1 MSEKICRRFIE
12 ATRASVRMDGD
23 ATKKIE
29 GYASV
34 FYNGQPGTEYDIYGD
49 GYLFERILP
58 GAFDRA
64 IREDDVRA
72 LENHDVNRV
81 LGRSKA
87 GTLRLSVDTI
97 GLRYEI
103 DVPNTTVGRDLSEN
117 LAIGNIDGSS
127 FSFVVTDSAVRKEG
141 GKRIL
146 EIAGVRLFDVG
157 PVTFPAYSAA
167 SSSVRSMGES
177 DQDLRKRIQAS
188 EDDCAR
194 IARERRLRFL
204 ELDKNHRF
212 S

>member
-1 MSEKICRRFIE
+1 M
-12 ATRASVRMDGD
+12 
-23 ATKKIE
+23 
-29 GYASV
+29 
-34 FYNGQPGTEYDIYGD
+34 
-49 GYLFERILP
+49 
-58 GAFDRA
+58 
-64 IREDDVRA
+64 RA

-146 EIAGVRLFDVG
+146 EIAGVCLFDVG

-204 ELDKNHRF
+204 ELDKHQRY